1 MVIDAVVFD
10 WGGTLTPWHVV
21 DPLEIWSHYARVYDP
36 ADAHSLAVRLHAAE
50 EAAWVAGRDHQVAAT
65 LDGVLRAAGVDPADV
80 RHASALDRY
89 EQAWEPH
96 TWTDPQALPL
106 LAGLRERGLRVG
118 VLSNTLW
125 SRDYHER
132 VLARDGV
139 LEHIDGAVFS
149 SEIAYV
155 KPHPEAFAAALA
167 AVGVTDPGRAV
178 FVGDRLFDD
187 VYGAASLGMR
197 TIFVPHSTIP
207 DHQRGHT
214 EGTPDAVVREL
225 GEVLGVVDR
234 WLAD

>member
-1 MVIDAVVFD
+1 M
-10 WGGTLTPWHVV
+10 
-21 DPLEIWSHYARVYDP
+21 
-36 ADAHSLAVRLHAAE
+36 
-50 EAAWVAGRDHQVAAT
+50 
-65 LDGVLRAAGVDPADV
+65 DG
-80 RHASALDRY
+80 
-89 EQAWEPH
+89 
-96 TWTDPQALPL
+96 
-106 LAGLRERGLRVG
+106 
-118 VLSNTLW
+118 
-125 SRDYHER
+125 
-132 VLARDGV
+132 
-139 LEHIDGAVFS
+139 
-149 SEIAYV
+149 

-225 GEVLGVVDR
+225 GEVLRVVDR